1 MPMSTELI
9 AGVSGALIGGGLSIV
24 GSWFSINKQF
34 SEQRKLFL
42 EQEEIKQRTALISV
56 QEEITHNFKV
66 LSAIKSAIFE
76 HLQKDYHKYS
86 EDQFRFVLK
95 DTSWE
100 KHSDAVRMVNT
111 LSDFETIQNFYIK
124 ISIANSFN
132 HIDEDMVKTLI
143 ENCDKCNKILSKH
156 IELISKR

>member
-9 AGVSGALIGGGLSIV
+9 AGISGALIGGGLSIV
-24 GSWFSINKQF
+24 GSWFSIKKQF
-34 SEQRKLFL
+34 SEQRKLFF
-42 EQEEIKQRTALISV
+42 EQEEIKQRTALTSV

-66 LSAIKSAIFE
+66 LKAIKSAIFDD
-76 HLQKDYHKYS
+76 LQKDFVKYS
-86 EDQFRFVLK
+86 DEQFRFVLK

-124 ISIANSFN
+124 ISLANSFN

-156 IELISKR
+156 MELIAKK